1 MRKTSIGELRVL
13 KERKSDFSRGGG
25 GSVVGGV
32 VLRGF
37 GGGGVGGWAKPNQ
50 QTTGCSAV
58 FEAPSRD
65 FIVISS
71 VRRPVPGEAIIPL
84 NRLASVTDP
93 ASSTDVFPFPVRD
106 TAGCLAGGGHFSP
119 PTSL

>member
-1 MRKTSIGELRVL
+1 MRKTSIWELRVL
-13 KERKSDFSRGGG
+13 KERKSDFSRMGG
-25 GSVVGGV
+25 GSVVGGSGAEGIWG
-32 VLRGF
+32 RWG
-37 GGGGVGGWAKPNQ
+37 AKPNQ

-71 VRRPVPGEAIIPL
+71 VRRAVPGEAIIPL